1 MINAS
6 TIIWGYVYTSIIVI
20 IVLTIYGMAT
30 RPNIVKKLIMLSILS
45 DTGNLLA
52 VVIGVRSGFIK
63 PPVFL
68 GVTFTNIL
76 EPGMEELSKF
86 AEEAV
91 DPLPQVL
98 VVTAIVIGLAV
109 LVFLGYVALLL
120 YRKYGTLDV
129 RLIEVIRK
137 NGGE

>member
-1 MINAS
+1 MINVS
-6 TIIWGYVYTSIIVI
+6 TIIWGYIYTSIIVI
-20 IVLTIYGMAT
+20 IVLTIYGMAA

-63 PPVFL
+63 PPVFP

-76 EPGMEELSKF
+76 KPGMEELSKF

-109 LVFLGYVALLL
+109 LVFLSYVALLL

-137 NGGE
+137 NGGG

>member
-1 MINAS
+1 MINVS
-6 TIIWGYVYTSIIVI
+6 TIIWGYIYTSIIVI
-20 IVLTIYGMAT
+20 IVLTIYGMAA

-63 PPVFL
+63 PPVFP

-76 EPGMEELSKF
+76 KPGMEELSKF

-129 RLIEVIRK
+129 RLIEAIRK